1 MEKIDIKNFIEQI
14 KLESTYRKFLEKD
27 IIYQLIDIFN
37 IEITKIDYLVTI
49 KNPLKLAL
57 QFYKEYNIEYYN
69 MILEGFKNK
78 RIIFQ
83 NKEKSF
89 TDTQNNKAYIKLQ
102 GNDGDVFILVH
113 ELAHYID
120 RNSNPHIVPDEYWF
134 LSETFA
140 FYVEKKLENWL
151 ISDKYN
157 KLIYTIIN
165 NRKYFEKRMVIAIKY
180 ELYYEDLFNKN
191 GNIFDSDIDLKK
203 IEYIKR
209 FNVSSNI
216 VNNLLEYPLAYILS
230 NYLINNSLLQ
240 NDNELVKTCLNTNLY
255 EILNDLFNK
264 NKK

>member
-27 IIYQLIDIFN
+27 VIYQLIEIFN

-69 MILEGFKNK
+69 MILKGFKNK

-120 RNSNPHIVPDEYWF
+120 RNSNPHIVPDEYCF

-140 FYVEKKLENWL
+140 FYMEKNFEKWL
-151 ISDKYN
+151 NDDKYKN
-157 KLIYTIIN
+157 LIYTRIN

-203 IEYIKR
+203 IKYIKR
-209 FNVSSNI
+209 FDVSSNI
-216 VNNLLEYPLAYILS
+216 VNYLLRYPLANILS

-255 EILNDLFNK
+255 EVLDSYLTK
-264 NKK
+264 TKK

>member
-120 RNSNPHIVPDEYWF
+120 RNSNPRIVPDEYWF

-157 KLIYTIIN
+157 KLIYTRIN
-165 NRKYFEKRMVIAIKY
+165 NRKYFEKRMLIAIKY

-216 VNNLLEYPLAYILS
+216 VNNLLEYPLANILS

-255 EILNDLFNK
+255 EVLDSYLTK
-264 NKK
+264 TKK

>member
-1 MEKIDIKNFIEQI
+1 
-14 KLESTYRKFLEKD
+14 
-27 IIYQLIDIFN
+27 
-37 IEITKIDYLVTI
+37 
-49 KNPLKLAL
+49 
-57 QFYKEYNIEYYN
+57 

-83 NKEKSF
+83 NKENSF

-165 NRKYFEKRMVIAIKY
+165 NRKYFEKRMLIAIKY

-255 EILNDLFNK
+255 EILNDLFN
-264 NKK
+264 

>member
-1 MEKIDIKNFIEQI
+1 
-14 KLESTYRKFLEKD
+14 
-27 IIYQLIDIFN
+27 
-37 IEITKIDYLVTI
+37 
-49 KNPLKLAL
+49 
-57 QFYKEYNIEYYN
+57 

-83 NKEKSF
+83 NREKSF

-165 NRKYFEKRMVIAIKY
+165 NRKYFEKRMLIAIKY

-203 IEYIKR
+203 IKYIKR
-209 FNVSSNI
+209 FDVSSNI
-216 VNNLLEYPLAYILS
+216 VNNLLEYPLANILS

-255 EILNDLFNK
+255 EVLDSYLTK
-264 NKK
+264 TKK

>member
-49 KNPLKLAL
+49 KNPLKLAV

-120 RNSNPHIVPDEYWF
+120 RNSNPHIVPDEYCF

-140 FYVEKKLENWL
+140 FYMEKRLEKWL
-151 ISDKYN
+151 NDNEYN
-157 KLIYTIIN
+157 KLIYTRIN
-165 NRKYFEKRMVIAIKY
+165 NR
-180 ELYYEDLFNKN
+180 
-191 GNIFDSDIDLKK
+191 
-203 IEYIKR
+203 
-209 FNVSSNI
+209 
-216 VNNLLEYPLAYILS
+216 
-230 NYLINNSLLQ
+230 
-240 NDNELVKTCLNTNLY
+240 
-255 EILNDLFNK
+255 
-264 NKK
+264 

>member
-1 MEKIDIKNFIEQI
+1 
-14 KLESTYRKFLEKD
+14 
-27 IIYQLIDIFN
+27 
-37 IEITKIDYLVTI
+37 
-49 KNPLKLAL
+49 
-57 QFYKEYNIEYYN
+57 

-165 NRKYFEKRMVIAIKY
+165 NRKYFEKRMLIAIKY

-191 GNIFDSDIDLKK
+191 GNICDSDIDLKK
-203 IEYIKR
+203 IKYIKR
-209 FNVSSNI
+209 FDVSSNI
-216 VNNLLEYPLAYILS
+216 VNNLLEYPLANILS

-255 EILNDLFNK
+255 EVLDSYLTK
-264 NKK
+264 TKK

>member
-1 MEKIDIKNFIEQI
+1 
-14 KLESTYRKFLEKD
+14 
-27 IIYQLIDIFN
+27 
-37 IEITKIDYLVTI
+37 
-49 KNPLKLAL
+49 
-57 QFYKEYNIEYYN
+57 

-83 NKEKSF
+83 NKENSF

-165 NRKYFEKRMVIAIKY
+165 NRKYFEKRMLIAIKY
-180 ELYYEDLFNKN
+180 ELYYEDLFSKHPPV
-191 GNIFDSDIDLKK
+191 
-203 IEYIKR
+203 KR
-209 FNVSSNI
+209 VAFS
-216 VNNLLEYPLAYILS
+216 
-230 NYLINNSLLQ
+230 
-240 NDNELVKTCLNTNLY
+240 
-255 EILNDLFNK
+255 
-264 NKK
+264 

>member
-27 IIYQLIDIFN
+27 IMYQLIDIFN

-120 RNSNPHIVPDEYWF
+120 RNSNPRLYQMNIG
-134 LSETFA
+134 
-140 FYVEKKLENWL
+140 FYPKPLHFIW
-151 ISDKYN
+151 
-157 KLIYTIIN
+157 
-165 NRKYFEKRMVIAIKY
+165 RKI
-180 ELYYEDLFNKN
+180 LKN
-191 GNIFDSDIDLKK
+191 G
-203 IEYIKR
+203 
-209 FNVSSNI
+209 
-216 VNNLLEYPLAYILS
+216 
-230 NYLINNSLLQ
+230 
-240 NDNELVKTCLNTNLY
+240 
-255 EILNDLFNK
+255 
-264 NKK
+264 

>member
-1 MEKIDIKNFIEQI
+1 
-14 KLESTYRKFLEKD
+14 
-27 IIYQLIDIFN
+27 
-37 IEITKIDYLVTI
+37 
-49 KNPLKLAL
+49 
-57 QFYKEYNIEYYN
+57 

-83 NKEKSF
+83 NREKSF

-165 NRKYFEKRMVIAIKY
+165 NRKYFEKRMLIAIKY

-203 IEYIKR
+203 IKYIKR
-209 FNVSSNI
+209 FDVSSNI
-216 VNNLLEYPLAYILS
+216 VNNLLEYPLANILS

-255 EILNDLFNK
+255 EVLKDYLTK
-264 NKK
+264 TKK